1 MQDRVDAWHAATLAL
16 MPEPGGIMNELRRD
30 VGEESSVTGVVSEAL
45 PPRIHERAPDFT
57 ARSTLGEV
65 SLNDFEGRW
74 VVFFSHPADFTP
86 VCTTEVIAFAEH
98 QHRFRE
104 MGVEI
109 LGLSKDSIFSHI
121 AWLRSI
127 EDKFAIK
134 IGFPILS
141 DPDLSIAR
149 MYGMIDEAGDGG
161 ILRTVFILD
170 PKLEIRAHLVYPAST
185 GRSVDEL
192 QRLLMALQFAE
203 AKDRVTP
210 EGWTPGDKSIL
221 AAPETWSDAEDRLL
235 KNPGNVDWYF
245 TLKDP
250 QRP

>member
-1 MQDRVDAWHAATLAL
+1 
-16 MPEPGGIMNELRRD
+16 MNELRRD
-30 VGEESSVTGVVSEAL
+30 VCEGSSHVEGEVRSG
-45 PPRIHERAPDFT
+45 PPRIHERAPNFT
-57 ARSTLGEV
+57 AHSTQGEI

-74 VVFFSHPADFTP
+74 LIFFSHPADFTP

-109 LGLSKDSIFSHI
+109 LGLSKDSIYSHI

-141 DPDLSIAR
+141 DPDQSIAR
-149 MYGMIDEAGDGG
+149 MFGMLDEAGDGN
-161 ILRTVFILD
+161 ILRTVFVLD
-170 PKLEIRAHLVYPAST
+170 PELKIRAHLVYPAST
-185 GRSVDEL
+185 GRSVEEIR
-192 QRLLMALQFAE
+192 RLVTALQFAE
-203 AKDRVTP
+203 TKDRVTP
-210 EGWTPGDKSIL
+210 EGWKPGDKSIL
-221 AAPETWSDAEDRLL
+221 AAPETWSDAEERIL

-250 QRP
+250 VRS

>member
-1 MQDRVDAWHAATLAL
+1 
-16 MPEPGGIMNELRRD
+16 MNELRRD
-30 VGEESSVTGVVSEAL
+30 VSEGCKVVETAIAKG

-57 ARSTLGEV
+57 AHSTLGEI

-74 VVFFSHPADFTP
+74 LIFFSHPADFTP
-86 VCTTEVIAFAEH
+86 VCTTEVIAFAEN
-98 QHRFRE
+98 QQRFRE

-109 LGLSKDSIFSHI
+109 LGVSKDSIYSHI

-141 DPDLSIAR
+141 DPDQAIAR
-149 MYGMIDEAGDGG
+149 LFGMLDEAGDGG
-161 ILRTVFILD
+161 ILRTVYVLD
-170 PKLEIRAHLVYPAST
+170 PELKIRAHLVYPAST
-185 GRSVDEL
+185 GRSVEEIR
-192 QRLLMALQFAE
+192 RLVMALQFAE

-210 EGWTPGDKSIL
+210 EGWKPGDKSIL
-221 AAPETWSDAEDRLL
+221 AAPETWSDAEERIL

-250 QRP
+250 VRT